1 MLAELV
7 HVQFSH
13 LFVNIRLKRDNRINT
28 QYKEI
33 CKIHEEKISWHEK
46 AFALPFIKMNI
57 SLMIIAFFILSLMT
71 GILHLDVYETSSY
84 YVHGSTQPKE
94 NITISAL
101 FNQMGRP
108 DMMKELLN
116 DAINKSSFNHPDLDI
131 NLKYIELHDLTH
143 NATKEQMLK
152 TISNRTNID
161 IISLDQIWLGE
172 FAGKGLLTDLTNY
185 TEKWKRISEWYQ
197 SNWAGGIY
205 KGKPYGIWYETDVR
219 GIWYWKD
226 LLNQADI
233 EPSLL
238 MTWDGYIGAAK
249 KLNTALRPQGIEGI
263 HLTGASHS
271 PDLWYP
277 YLWELGGEIIKL
289 KSGHPTKGEYWFP
302 AYNGSAGI
310 KAMEFIKTQIDS
322 GIKPQKK
329 HFFGDE
335 FTNREFAVMIEGS
348 WMPSK
353 WSNLTGQEIGSIGFI
368 PMFPVINNNTKNS
381 TLMGGWVISIPVT
394 SDNKNLAWEIIEHML
409 DPEILSPW
417 LAKQGFL
424 PTQVTLGQ
432 GTTSYSD
439 HLRKSIPFYDE
450 MISMIPTG
458 GSRPNIPEYQDIA
471 EHIRQ
476 ALEEVFYGI
485 KEPKQAIDDA
495 AAKSAKALGW

>member
-1 MLAELV
+1 MGSV
-7 HVQFSH
+7 
-13 LFVNIRLKRDNRINT
+13 
-28 QYKEI
+28 
-33 CKIHEEKISWHEK
+33 
-46 AFALPFIKMNI
+46 LPFVKKNILSIIVTFIII
-57 SLMIIAFFILSLMT
+57 SLTTWLFQSDLI
-71 GILHLDVYETSSY
+71 ETSSY
-84 YVHGSTQPKE
+84 YVHGSVQPNE
-94 NITISAL
+94 NITITAL
-101 FNQMGRP
+101 FNRMGSP
-108 DMMKELLN
+108 DMVKELLN
-116 DAINKSSFNHPDLDI
+116 EAINKSRLNHPGLNI

-143 NATKEQMLK
+143 NATKEEMIK
-152 TISNRTNID
+152 TISNGTNID

-172 FAGKGLLTDLTNY
+172 FAEKGLLTDLTNY
-185 TEKWKRISEWYQ
+185 TEEWGRASEWYQ

-205 KGKPYGIWYETDVR
+205 KGKVYGIWYETDVR

-226 LLNQADI
+226 LLSQASI
-233 EPSLL
+233 EPSTL
-238 MTWDGYIGAAK
+238 MTWDGYIDAAK
-249 KLNTALRPQGIEGI
+249 KLNAVLRPDGIEGI

-289 KSGHPTKGEYWFP
+289 KNGHPTMGAYWFP
-302 AYNGSAGI
+302 AYNESAGI

-322 GIKPQKK
+322 GIKPQEK

-335 FTNREFAVMIEGS
+335 FANKEFAVMIEGS
-348 WMPSK
+348 WMPSN
-353 WSNLTGQEIGSIGFI
+353 WSNLTGQEIGDIGFI
-368 PMFPVINNNTKNS
+368 PMFPVMSNNTQNS
-381 TLMGGWVISIPVT
+381 TLMGGWVINIPVT
-394 SDNKNLAWEIIEHML
+394 SDNKDLAWEIIEHML

-432 GTTSYSD
+432 AVTPYSD

-476 ALEEVFYGI
+476 ALEEVFYNI